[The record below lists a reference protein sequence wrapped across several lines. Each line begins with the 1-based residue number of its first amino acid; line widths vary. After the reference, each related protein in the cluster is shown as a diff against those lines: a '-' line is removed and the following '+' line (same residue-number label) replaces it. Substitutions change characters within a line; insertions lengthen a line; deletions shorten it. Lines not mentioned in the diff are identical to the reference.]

1 MRPFNDKKPPGLS
14 PEIQKALAKVLSEI
28 DLGGEVLAQAVVNLS
43 RLFTTVRTP
52 LPLHYLSDPAHAAGY
67 LSYFLPVNLSKV
79 QVLLGELPDDSGPDI
94 PGRPMVALDLG
105 CGPGTGAL
113 ALLDWLWHRSPE
125 QVKSVS
131 VLAADISQT
140 PLRYTERLWE
150 AYCREVRIPTSGL
163 WCVEGNLEHPLKG
176 DLGKQ
181 ILRGGPY
188 DLIIMANCLNELFPA
203 LADPSTE
210 RAAVVGQFLS
220 YLAPHGTIMIVEPAL
235 RHTARALHR
244 MRNHLINQG
253 RCTVYSPCLHEL
265 SCPALDHP
273 DDWCHE
279 ERAWQTPP
287 AIAAL
292 DRKVGFIKDALK
304 FSYLLLR
311 KDGRTIVTRS
321 PQTFRVVS
329 ELRELKGE
337 KRAWLCNETGR
348 PEVGRLDRLA
358 SPKNAAVDDWHRG
371 AIVQIERIV
380 RKEREG
386 KVSAV
391 GRIERDAAVQI
402 IRSVLT
408 SAIKKK
414 EVCGLSLLRLPRHPF
429 LGALKW
435 KPSGIPSA
443 AIIRSQC
450 FSQFQLSFFRRRVGT
465 PPLRRKSLNAAHFL

>member
-1 MRPFNDKKPPGLS
+1 MQPFNDKKPPDLS
-14 PEIQKALAKVLSEI
+14 QEIQKTLAKALSEI
-28 DLGGEVLAQAVVNLS
+28 DLGGEALAQAVVNLS
-43 RLFTTVRTP
+43 RLFTTARTT
-52 LPLHYLSDPAHAAGY
+52 LPLHYLDDPAHAAGY

-79 QVLLGELPDDSGPDI
+79 QVLLGELCDDNGPGISD
-94 PGRPMVALDLG
+94 RPMVALDLG

-113 ALLDWLWHRSPE
+113 ALLDWLWHRNPE
-125 QVKSVS
+125 QAKSLS
-131 VLAADISQT
+131 VLASDISQT
-140 PLRYTERLWE
+140 PLRQTERLWE

-163 WCVEGNLEHPLKG
+163 RHIEGNLEHPLKG

-203 LADPSTE
+203 LPDPSTE
-210 RAAVVGQFLS
+210 RAAVVGKLLPFLAS
-220 YLAPHGTIMIVEPAL
+220 HGTIMIIEPAL
-235 RHTARALHR
+235 RDTARALHR
-244 MRNHLINQG
+244 MRNHLLKQG
-253 RCTVYSPCLHEL
+253 LCTVYSPCLHERA
-265 SCPALDHP
+265 CPALDHP

-279 ERAWQTPP
+279 ERLWQTPP

-380 RKEREG
+380 RKERDG
-386 KVSAV
+386 KVSAL
-391 GRIERDAAVQI
+391 GRIERDVAVEI
-402 IRSVLT
+402 VRPT
-408 SAIKKK
+408 
-414 EVCGLSLLRLPRHPF
+414 
-429 LGALKW
+429 
-435 KPSGIPSA
+435 
-443 AIIRSQC
+443 
-450 FSQFQLSFFRRRVGT
+450 
-465 PPLRRKSLNAAHFL
+465 